1 MDVHKIQVS
10 TKDNLASNTT
20 KIHQVLSASD
30 MEPTIIFMTGSTGFI
45 GKETV
50 KQLAQGDAQLLLLV
64 RSEQRAGT
72 VLKAYGVK
80 DSTRITFITGD
91 LSISGLGLTT
101 VDRERVVKANV
112 IIHAGGTM
120 DVTLERK
127 VAEQIFMN
135 GAREVAQLAQEIHG
149 TRGLRHF
156 IHVVGFMS
164 PYGQRNEQG
173 GYLQVDHVGDQESA
187 YEEMKFHADL
197 LIREHAEEHNYP
209 LSVVNPSTVVGPR
222 PTGETEQTGGIGLLI
237 QAIQKRLMPV
247 VPGFILLVTPG
258 GE

>member
-1 MDVHKIQVS
+1 
-10 TKDNLASNTT
+10 
-20 KIHQVLSASD
+20 

-64 RSEQRAGT
+64 RSEQRART

-80 DSTRITFITGD
+80 DFTRIIFITGD
-91 LSISGLGLTT
+91 LSISGLGLAA
-101 VDRERVVKANV
+101 VDRERVVEANV

-149 TRGLRHF
+149 TRTETLYPRGWFH
-156 IHVVGFMS
+156 
-164 PYGQRNEQG
+164 
-173 GYLQVDHVGDQESA
+173 ES
-187 YEEMKFHADL
+187 L
-197 LIREHAEEHNYP
+197 WTAERTGR
-209 LSVVNPSTVVGPR
+209 LSSGR
-222 PTGETEQTGGIGLLI
+222 PCG
-237 QAIQKRLMPV
+237 
-247 VPGFILLVTPG
+247 
-258 GE
+258 